1 MFDWYVYMVR
11 CVDNSLYAGIA
22 KDVQRRLQEH
32 NADNRLGA
40 KYTRGRR
47 PVALV
52 YQQGFE
58 NRSEACKFEMK
69 LKAMKKS
76 EKENI
81 ICRDNGLKN

>member
-1 MFDWYVYMVR
+1 MSEWYVYMVR
-11 CVDNSLYAGIA
+11 CADNSLYPGIA
-22 KDVQRRLQEH
+22 KDVQKRLQEH
-32 NADNRLGA
+32 NTDNKLGA

-47 PVALV
+47 PVLLV

-69 LKAMKKS
+69 LKSMKKP

-81 ICRDNGLKN
+81 VRENNAL